1 MLPHP
6 PETGCVE
13 RTLKMLKMYVFE
25 PFGKKGFFFVL
36 IKMWLYQSTMGN
48 MVSDSHLSIQDE
60 NSYPE
65 SPLAKVMTSSVPS
78 QLENS

>member
-6 PETGCVE
+6 PETGCME
-13 RTLKMLKMYVFE
+13 RTLKMYVFE
-25 PFGKKGFFFVL
+25 PVGKKVLFFFFF
-36 IKMWLYQSTMGN
+36 IKMWLYESTMGN
-48 MVSDSHLSIQDE
+48 LAADSHLSIQDE

-65 SPLAKVMTSSVPS
+65 SSLAKVMTSSVPS